1 MKSGLTL
8 EALLTSPKA
17 FGLTTA
23 SPLQRAIARVVDGLP
38 LADLAHNPDVK
49 TAIGLVQNLPSAPPY
64 EVMILAGIRSGKSL
78 IAAATAFRASQTC
91 DLSGLGFGETPRVS
105 IVSTSLDIG
114 RVVFGHLLGNIQAH
128 PALKALLMEEPNSD
142 SLLLR
147 HPTGRP
153 VEIKVVAGSR
163 AGATLVARWSA
174 GCIFD
179 EAPRMIGAEDGVV
192 NYDDA
197 RAAVVGRLLPGA
209 QLISIG
215 SPWAPF
221 GPIYEM
227 VMEHH
232 GKPSADLVIVRAAA
246 DKMNPIMWTP
256 AKVERLKRSNPGVY
270 RTDILGEFADPEA
283 SLFTAEEL
291 ELVTRRTGDLPPE
304 STVQYIAIIDP
315 ATRGNAWTLTVKGK
329 RRVEERVLEV
339 IVLARQWIGSKVAP
353 LSADSVFTEIADIL
367 APYGVTDI
375 VSDQWAAD
383 PLRDIALRHGLNLY
397 SVTTTA
403 MSKVE
408 MFNALAAKVAQGD
421 VELPL
426 DPVVRGDLLAVRK
439 RVTQNGIAFELPRT
453 SDGRHADY
461 AANVALAL
469 QQWTNDP
476 PVPKKVLTPTEQ
488 IAEAQGAA
496 RKKAQEWADRKAKAA
511 DRKLHRAIKRG
522 DYSGFSR

>member
-1 MKSGLTL
+1 MKSILTL
-8 EALLTSPKA
+8 ESLLTSPKA

-23 SPLQRAIARVVDGLP
+23 SPLQRGICRIVDGLP
-38 LADLAHNPDVK
+38 LGDLANNPDVK
-49 TAIGLVQNLPSAPPY
+49 AAVGRVENLPSSPPY

-91 DLSGLGFGETPRVS
+91 DLSALGAGEIPRVS

-114 RVVFGHLLGNIQAH
+114 RVVFGHLVGNIQAR
-128 PALKALLMEEPNSD
+128 PALKALLMEDPTSD
-142 SLLLR
+142 TCLLR
-147 HPTGRP
+147 HPSGRP

-163 AGATLVARWSA
+163 AGASLVARWSA

-227 VMEHH
+227 VMEHQ
-232 GKPSADLVIVRAAA
+232 GKPSADLVIIRAAA
-246 DKMNPIMWTP
+246 DKMNPVLWTP

-291 ELVTRRTGDLPPE
+291 EAVTRKTGDLPPE
-304 STVQYIAIIDP
+304 EGVQYVAVIDP

-329 RRVEERVLEV
+329 RRDGERVVET
-339 IVLARQWIGSKVAP
+339 IVLARQWIGSKLAP
-353 LSADSVFTEIADIL
+353 LSAREVFTEIADIL
-367 APYGVTDI
+367 RPYGVIDI

-383 PLRDIALRHGLNLY
+383 PLRDIALGCGLNLY

-408 MFNALAAKVAQGD
+408 MFNALAAKVGQGL

-426 DPVVRGDLLAVRK
+426 DPIVRGDLLAVRK
-439 RVTQNGIAFELPRT
+439 RVTQSGIAFELPRT
-453 SDGRHADY
+453 SDGRHADFSS
-461 AANVALAL
+461 AIALAL
-469 QQWTNDP
+469 MQWTNDP
-476 PVPKKVLTPTEQ
+476 PMPKRVLAPAEQ
-488 IAEAQGAA
+488 VAEAQAQA

-511 DRKLHRAIKRG
+511 DRKLNRALKRG
-522 DYSGFSR
+522 DFRAFTR